1 MESPQIV
8 YIQSLIAELKLQGLA
23 NDESCNRE
31 EERKKINIR
40 VLNKKISGL
49 YKQKI
54 INQVEIVKLRNEKRN
69 ILDDYNFSN
78 YIGLQC
84 NRRLNNR
91 FLILNNQLEDII
103 NNNC

>member
-1 MESPQIV
+1 MNLVIE
-8 YIQSLIAELKLQGLA
+8 KK
-23 NDESCNRE
+23 RE
-31 EERKKINIR
+31 KINIR

-54 INQVEIVKLRNEKRN
+54 INQVEIDKLRNEKRN
-69 ILDDYNFSN
+69 ILDEYNFSN

-84 NRRLNNR
+84 NKRLKNR
-91 FLILNNQLEDII
+91 FFFLILNNQLEDII